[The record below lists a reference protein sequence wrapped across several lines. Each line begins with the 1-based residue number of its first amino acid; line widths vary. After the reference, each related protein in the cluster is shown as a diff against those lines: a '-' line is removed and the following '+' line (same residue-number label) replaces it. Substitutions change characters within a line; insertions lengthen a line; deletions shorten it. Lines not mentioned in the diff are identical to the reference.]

1 MSNFILLLLVT
12 WGLPLTVNSFSF
24 ALQQSI
30 PVIHTASYRHGEMFH
45 KRRYDLYS
53 TSLSLASTSDRLD
66 SDQQQ
71 EQKISCQ
78 FCTETFDSRNA
89 LFRHLRNSET
99 CAMKANGGK
108 EISPFCLQKNN
119 VVLNIAYDTYMV
131 EYDDASITRTESDAM
146 IVGEFMRNVFLKS
159 IHDVFKDEIEVSI
172 KMDDELIPEII
183 SSTQTSVANQRY
195 HSLSQ
200 ENGVGSIDEVMTI
213 SYSYPVRKTLKGEK
227 KGYQEQE
234 RIKSLEQIADKISEN
249 LSSVDMTEFQ
259 SRLQRTALSDVQLLS
274 IENVPDNSNLHAEM
288 SCTQRAYHYILPL
301 RWLEGGKEVEE
312 WWLNNRAQMI
322 QSMSDNNELF
332 GFNGEIKAKTP
343 PPNDVLKKLKA
354 ALRSAECKRTSEKGA
369 ENVAAGRFGVLSL
382 KQKRPF
388 HNFSC
393 DQLKGDASPN
403 NKPVWR
409 ILDRCRI
416 VQFIPYE
423 TEDDKEVMAVIE
435 FRGDDFVKD
444 QVRRIVGAAVAITN
458 DWLPSEFMDKA
469 LQSDMFIETPLAP
482 VNHMYF
488 ADARFHF
495 DELVQG
501 KRFFEDENNSGDNKA
516 VITSFLQKKIL
527 ARIRDT
533 QTQKNDEHWLEELQ
547 NVIAPRI
554 YSQIDDSIS
563 VNPSLVIASSEAPG
577 VYKETLSILR
587 AINSDGRWPSTS
599 IARSRVIKQSK
610 DDQNENDGVVSS
622 GSFTIIN
629 PKYQNG
635 SLLNND
641 NVRVPLGNDLF
652 PDLVEAVFSLELQ
665 LAQEKDG
672 QIFGRP
678 ESSHCAVNRNAQFT
692 PHVDSGRGKGQSLSM
707 IVGLGDYSG
716 GELMIEGDPY
726 HIRYEP
732 KEFDGWKSRHW
743 TAPFNGERFSLVW
756 FTPDI

>member
-1 MSNFILLLLVT
+1 M
-12 WGLPLTVNSFSF
+12 
-24 ALQQSI
+24 LQ
-30 PVIHTASYRHGEMFH
+30 
-45 KRRYDLYS
+45 RRKLCWPS
-53 TSLSLASTSDRLD
+53 TSLSSTSPSQTLD
-66 SDQQQ
+66 SNQQR

-78 FCTETFDSRNA
+78 FCSENFESRNA

-99 CAMKANGGK
+99 CAIKANGGK

-119 VVLNIAYDTYMV
+119 AVLNIAYDAYMV
-131 EYDDASITRTESDAM
+131 ADDDMSRTESDAM
-146 IVGEFMRNVFLKS
+146 IVGEIMRNVFLQS
-159 IHDVFKDEIEVSI
+159 IQDVCKDEIEVSM

-213 SYSYPVRKTLKGEK
+213 SYSYPVRKTLKDEK

-234 RIKSLEQIADKISEN
+234 RIKSLGLIVDKIREN
-249 LSSVDMTEFQ
+249 LLSFDMTEFQ
-259 SRLQRTALSDVQLLS
+259 SRLQSTALSDVQLLS

-301 RWLEGGKEVEE
+301 RWLEGGEAVEE
-312 WWLNNRAQMI
+312 WWLNNRDQMI

-423 TEDDKEVMAVIE
+423 TEEDKEVMAVIE

-444 QVRRIVGAAVAITN
+444 QVRSIVGATVAITN
-458 DWLPSEFMDKA
+458 DWLPSEFMDKS

-482 VNHMYF
+482 ANHLYF

-501 KRFFEDENNSGDNKA
+501 RRFFEDENNSGDNKA
-516 VITSFLQKKIL
+516 AITSFLQRKIV
-527 ARIRDT
+527 ARIRDAH
-533 QTQKNDEHWLEELQ
+533 TQKNDENWLEELQ

-554 YSQIDDSIS
+554 RSQIDDSQS
-563 VNPSLVIASSEAPG
+563 ANPSLFISSSEAPK

-587 AINSDGRWPSTS
+587 AINSSGRWPSTS

-610 DDQNENDGVVSS
+610 DDQNKNDGVVSS

-635 SLLNND
+635 SLLENE

-716 GELMIEGDPY
+716 GELMIEGDPH

-732 KEFDGWKSRHW
+732 EEFNGWKSRHW
-743 TAPFNGERFSLVW
+743 TENFNGERFSLVW